1 MKVYISGP
9 ITGTTD
15 YMERFAMAERE
26 LTDAGH
32 TVVNPAKV
40 NAGLPEG
47 TTHAEYM
54 KMALDMMDMCDT
66 VFVLA
71 GWQNSEGCNME
82 IARAIAQKMTI
93 AFEGGKECPEANR
106 PEQESLPQR
115 PGMRFISVTRR
126 SASSAK

>member
-32 TVVNPAKV
+32 TVVNPARV
-40 NAGLPEG
+40 NAELPEG

-54 KMALDMMDMCDT
+54 KMAVDMMDMCDT
-66 VFVLA
+66 VFVLN

-82 IARAIAQKMTI
+82 IARALEKKMTI
-93 AFEGGKECPEANR
+93 AFEGGKECPRANR
-106 PEQESLPQR
+106 PERETLPQK
-115 PGMRFISVTRR
+115 PGMRFIGVIKV
-126 SASSAK
+126 ASSAK